1 MTQKITDEEIRSLV
15 VERLKSISDE
25 SSLMIGGNTIL
36 SKSEMINSV
45 KRGDDTG
52 KKIVDMQMTYLRD
65 LASGKLMENI
75 MSI

>member
-52 KKIVDMQMTYLRD
+52 KEIVDMQMTYLRD